1 MGEIV
6 RLAGVSALLLLAL
19 SSCATA
25 PAPTGIVRE
34 AASSQTG
41 PGPVVCHGAY
51 LSDIDTSVPQ
61 GATPEAAAVAW
72 AKSAVAPSGAPTDG
86 WKAVDDRTLGSGDW
100 IVRVVHVSSVGWLV
114 DGLGCGAA
122 PCHGAFVADV
132 DTSVPGEPT
141 PEAAAVAWASSG
153 FAPSGAPTDGWK
165 ATDDRSARSGDWI
178 VGVSR
183 TIPGGWVLSGLGCGV
198 TQS

>member
-6 RLAGVSALLLLAL
+6 RVAGVSALVLFAF

-25 PAPTGIVRE
+25 PASTEIVGE
-34 AASSQTG
+34 AATSHTG
-41 PGPVVCHGAY
+41 AGGVACHGAY
-51 LSDIDTSVPQ
+51 LSDIDTAVPQ
-61 GATPEAAAVAW
+61 GATPEAAAAAW
-72 AKSAVAPSGAPTDG
+72 AQSAVAPSGAPTAG
-86 WKAVDDRTLGSGDW
+86 WKAVDDLTLGSGGW
-100 IVRVVHVSSVGWLV
+100 IVRVVHVSSVGWRV

-141 PEAAAVAWASSG
+141 PEAAAVAWARSG
-153 FAPSGAPTDGWK
+153 FAPAGAPPDGWK
-165 ATDDRSARSGDWI
+165 ATDDRTVRSGDWI

-183 TIPGGWVLSGLGCGV
+183 TIPGGWVFSGLGCGV